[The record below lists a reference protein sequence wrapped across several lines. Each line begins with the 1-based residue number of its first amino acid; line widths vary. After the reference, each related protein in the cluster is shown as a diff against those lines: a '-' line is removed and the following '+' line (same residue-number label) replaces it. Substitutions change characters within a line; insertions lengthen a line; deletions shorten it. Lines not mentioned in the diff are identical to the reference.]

1 MTDSNE
7 AAFAA
12 GMKIRREMF
21 GPGGAEERYAQATDF
36 NRPLEEIVTR
46 YCFGETWTRP
56 GLDRKTRSL
65 VTLATLTALS
75 KPNQIKVH
83 VAGALANGCTSRGD
97 PRNPAAH
104 HGLCGHSLRRGGL
117 QRRCRGARAP
127 CGGKRGKA
135 MNVAVVGVGNM
146 GAPMAACMARAGHSV
161 TVYDSSHERAI
172 KVAAEHGCRA
182 AANLDDLSAAQFVVT
197 MLPTGQVVSD
207 LYLRDGLAQRLAR
220 GTIAID
226 MSSSDPSGTRRLGA
240 TLAERGIVLI
250 DAPVSGG
257 VPRAALGTLAIM
269 IGGDDRD
276 AIERARALLRSMG
289 DRLFDTGGLGT
300 GHAMKAL
307 NNFVAAAGYAACA
320 EALIAGERFGLD
332 PTRMVEIL
340 NVSTGRN
347 FHTDVVLRE
356 QVIGGKFATGFS
368 LGLLAKDVKIAA
380 DLTRD
385 VKVDAPLVR
394 LVSARFDQARD
405 ALGYASDN
413 SRRSRP
419 GKDARSM
426 PATDWNPCSSPEP
439 RPLGGS
445 PGGSEFH
452 RVQCPYWV
460 NRLRH

>member
-1 MTDSNE
+1 
-7 AAFAA
+7 
-12 GMKIRREMF
+12 
-21 GPGGAEERYAQATDF
+21 
-36 NRPLEEIVTR
+36 
-46 YCFGETWTRP
+46 
-56 GLDRKTRSL
+56 
-65 VTLATLTALS
+65 
-75 KPNQIKVH
+75 
-83 VAGALANGCTSRGD
+83 
-97 PRNPAAH
+97 
-104 HGLCGHSLRRGGL
+104 
-117 QRRCRGARAP
+117 
-127 CGGKRGKA
+127 

-146 GAPMAACMARAGHSV
+146 GAPMAGCMARAGHSV
-161 TVYDSSHERAI
+161 TVFDSSPERAL

-182 AANLDDLSAAQFVVT
+182 AAKLEELSAAQFVVT

-207 LYLRDGLAQRLAR
+207 LYLRDGLAGQLRR

-226 MSSSDPSGTRRLGA
+226 MSSADPSGTRRLGA
-240 TLAERGIVLI
+240 ALGAHGIVLL

-269 IGGDDRD
+269 IGGDDRE
-276 AIERARALLRSMG
+276 AIERARPLLRSMG

-356 QVIGGKFATGFS
+356 QVISGKFATGFT

-380 DLTRD
+380 DLARD
-385 VKVDAPLVR
+385 VNVDAPLVR

-413 SRRSRP
+413 SEAIKAWK
-419 GKDARSM
+419 G
-426 PATDWNPCSSPEP
+426 
-439 RPLGGS
+439 
-445 PGGSEFH
+445 
-452 RVQCPYWV
+452 
-460 NRLRH
+460 

>member
-1 MTDSNE
+1 
-7 AAFAA
+7 
-12 GMKIRREMF
+12 
-21 GPGGAEERYAQATDF
+21 
-36 NRPLEEIVTR
+36 
-46 YCFGETWTRP
+46 
-56 GLDRKTRSL
+56 
-65 VTLATLTALS
+65 
-75 KPNQIKVH
+75 
-83 VAGALANGCTSRGD
+83 
-97 PRNPAAH
+97 
-104 HGLCGHSLRRGGL
+104 
-117 QRRCRGARAP
+117 
-127 CGGKRGKA
+127 

-146 GAPMAACMARAGHSV
+146 GAPMAACIARAGHAV
-161 TVYDSSHERAI
+161 TVFDSSQAQAL
-172 KVAAEHGCRA
+172 KVAAAHGCRA
-182 AANLDDLSAAQFVVT
+182 AAKLAELAEAQFVVT

-207 LYLRDGLAQRLAR
+207 LYLRDGLAEHLHR

-226 MSSSDPSGTRRLGA
+226 MSSSDPTGTRKLGA
-240 TLAERGIVLI
+240 ALGAYGIVLI

-257 VPRAALGTLAIM
+257 VARAVLGTLAIM
-269 IGGDDRD
+269 IGGDDRE
-276 AIERARALLRSMG
+276 AIARARPLLGTMG

-356 QVIGGKFATGFS
+356 HVIGGKFATGFA

-385 VKVDAPLVR
+385 LHFDAPLMR

-413 SRRSRP
+413 SEAINAWK
-419 GKDARSM
+419 G
-426 PATDWNPCSSPEP
+426 
-439 RPLGGS
+439 
-445 PGGSEFH
+445 
-452 RVQCPYWV
+452 
-460 NRLRH
+460 